1 MTCYLCPTD
10 WRFKYSHGI
19 ARRRGK
25 ADPDIELLKSLTHF
39 YELPERLKNEEFP
52 NDLIYIDE
60 TLAIT
65 YDAEADMPLHL
76 LILPVD
82 HIENFDIL
90 NYPEVLSHMLLAGQ
104 YIVKNSSTLNEA
116 YISIS
121 SKKEEYQGSYFKHF
135 HVHLQSQDTID
146 KDELLSLL
154 THKFYKPSTN
164 SEGGV

>member
-1 MTCYLCPTD
+1 MTCYMCPTD

-19 ARRRGK
+19 AKRRGK
-25 ADPDIELLKSLTHF
+25 ADPDIKLLKSLTHF
-39 YELPERLKNEEFP
+39 YELPERLKNEEFL
-52 NDLIYIDE
+52 NDFIYIDDI
-60 TLAIT
+60 LAIT

-90 NYPEVLSHMLLAGQ
+90 NYPKVLSHMLLAGQ

-146 KDELLSLL
+146 KDELIGLL
-154 THKFYKPSTN
+154 TPGFYK
-164 SEGGV
+164 

>member
-52 NDLIYIDE
+52 NDFIYIDD

-82 HIENFDIL
+82 HIENFEIL
-90 NYPEVLSHMLLAGQ
+90 NYPEVLSQMLLAGQ

-116 YISIS
+116 YLSIS
-121 SKKEEYQGSYFKHF
+121 AKKEEYQGSYFRHF
-135 HVHLQSQDTID
+135 HIHLQSRDTID
-146 KDELLSLL
+146 KDKLLSLL
-154 THKFYKPSTN
+154 THKFYEP

>member
-52 NDLIYIDE
+52 NEFIYIDD

-90 NYPEVLSHMLLAGQ
+90 NYPEVLSYMLLAGQ

-154 THKFYKPSTN
+154 THKFYEPL
-164 SEGGV
+164 EGGV

>member
-1 MTCYLCPTD
+1 MCPTD

-19 ARRRGK
+19 AKRRGK
-25 ADPDIELLKSLTHF
+25 ADPDIKLLKSLTHF
-39 YELPERLKNEEFP
+39 YELPERLKNEEFL
-52 NDLIYIDE
+52 NDFIYIDDI
-60 TLAIT
+60 LAIT

-90 NYPEVLSHMLLAGQ
+90 NYPKVLSHMLLAGQ

-146 KDELLSLL
+146 KDELIGLL
-154 THKFYKPSTN
+154 TPGFYK
-164 SEGGV
+164 